1 MCGRPIPEQPESTDP
16 SFRGGLALPLAGR
29 TEIGQIPSQFLSL
42 EAPDGHIV
50 LLAGRNWAV
59 RQVDWRRG
67 VVQVEPTEDRGRAR
81 WIGDGQALS
90 RELCQG
96 IRRVLGGEEV
106 EGTVLSRRAREKLD
120 QLRARFSW
128 IRPHDGSVVVTEPDG
143 TTHWWTFAG
152 MHANLWLA
160 GSLARFVDEASP
172 GDLAIRLNLAAD
184 PAELEAAL
192 RELTPSTLTL
202 GAKVAAGAVERL
214 KFAEALPESAAER
227 VVVRRMRDDAAV
239 QAVVEG
245 GVRVVRG

>member
-1 MCGRPIPEQPESTDP
+1 M
-16 SFRGGLALPLAGR
+16 
-29 TEIGQIPSQFLSL
+29 
-42 EAPDGHIV
+42 

-120 QLRARFSW
+120 QLRTRFSW

-152 MHANLWLA
+152 THANLWLA

-172 GDLAIRLNLAAD
+172 GDLAIRLDLAAD

-192 RELTPSTLTL
+192 LELTPSTLTL

-239 QAVVEG
+239 QAVVAG
-245 GVRVVRG
+245 GLRVVVRG